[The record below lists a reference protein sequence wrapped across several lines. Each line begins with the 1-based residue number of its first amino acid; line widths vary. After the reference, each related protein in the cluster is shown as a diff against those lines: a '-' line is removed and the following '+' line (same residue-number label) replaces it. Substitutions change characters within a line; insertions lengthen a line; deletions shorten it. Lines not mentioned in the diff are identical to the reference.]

1 MIIILTARW
10 CYFRHYQPAY
20 PYPALFHVIHH
31 LKYSAHV
38 ILILMRQ
45 HHSIKASDTA
55 YMANTATAPSDN
67 AVNAFQED
75 LTLFR
80 AIERLDCVLRDDMAY
95 YKALYDPASGTT
107 GTGNA
112 G

>member
-55 YMANTATAPSDN
+55 VLKVWDYLVFAHVLFGGTS
-67 AVNAFQED
+67 AVYQYVLP
-75 LTLFR
+75 LT
-80 AIERLDCVLRDDMAY
+80 
-95 YKALYDPASGTT
+95 
-107 GTGNA
+107 
-112 G
+112 